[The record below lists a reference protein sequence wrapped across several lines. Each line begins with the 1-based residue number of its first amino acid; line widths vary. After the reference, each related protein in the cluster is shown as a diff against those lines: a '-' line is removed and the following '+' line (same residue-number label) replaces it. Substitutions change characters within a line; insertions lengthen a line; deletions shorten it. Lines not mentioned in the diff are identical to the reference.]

1 MPPTIVASFRI
12 DLLSS
17 SRSCLRHI
25 RRTPHLPGKWSTVSH
40 ARQLTTGSRELE
52 GDSPQ
57 PERPKRR
64 KKHREIRT
72 LDPTKLTP
80 SDYVDFSMH
89 HQPSITIVTRPSKPN
104 DASDPLPQ
112 GLITTVSGRVFRGRM
127 FPPNTAG
134 FLYYHTPP
142 YSPPLAGEVRF
153 RITPSPDPASF
164 SEGSDL
170 LMEYGVPWKI
180 PLLYMTGMK
189 SYTGLHRLLLQD
201 GLVTPQLLDIA
212 TSAAETLKSSGY
224 GQKIGV
230 SMTALVSSFGRR
242 FNLRVG
248 GYSGCCLTI
257 GTNTVFKKALISFAN
272 FIVPVGAVGDIGGSA
287 RYFPF
292 EGSMICCFEPSTL
305 PEHAGRRVVVLRV
318 LRLLDS
324 DPIRPV
330 PPPNEHEYPLSALKP
345 REGQL
350 LMTIRRGNLQPWSVD
365 VDRGEIRNVIQV
377 GMGRMLKI
385 LYENLELYGS
395 PPEPVF

>member
-1 MPPTIVASFRI
+1 MLPRTVVASFRI
-12 DLLSS
+12 ALFSS
-17 SRSCLRHI
+17 LRSCLRHI
-25 RRTPHLPGKWSTVSH
+25 CHTPHWSAKWPTVSR
-40 ARQLTTGSRELE
+40 ARQLTTGSHSELE

-57 PERPKRR
+57 PEPPKRSRQTR
-64 KKHREIRT
+64 KVYT

-80 SDYVDFSMH
+80 SDYVDFSTLG
-89 HQPSITIVTRPSKPN
+89 QPYVTLVTQTSNLENASNALLERLSATINARGFR
-104 DASDPLPQ
+104 D
-112 GLITTVSGRVFRGRM
+112 GR

-153 RITPSPDPASF
+153 RITPSPDPSSF

-170 LMEYGVPWKI
+170 LMEHGVSWRI
-180 PLLYMTGMK
+180 PLLSTAETGVK
-189 SYTGLHRLLLQD
+189 RYTGLHALLLQD

-212 TSAAETLKSSGY
+212 VSAANSVAKTGR
-224 GQKIGV
+224 GRKICIHT
-230 SMTALVSSFGRR
+230 TALVSSFGQGCS
-242 FNLRVG
+242 LRLG
-248 GYSGCCLTI
+248 EYNGTCLTI
-257 GTNTVFKKALISFAN
+257 GKNTVVKKHVESLAQFR
-272 FIVPVGAVGDIGGSA
+272 VPDGIGGVQ
-287 RYFPF
+287 YFPYQ
-292 EGSMICCFEPSTL
+292 GSMICCFEPSTL

-330 PPPNEHEYPLSALKP
+330 PPPNKHEYPLSALKP

-350 LMTIRRGNLQPWSVD
+350 LMTIRRGKLQPWSVD